1 MYERIVWKDEVRNPD
16 KTFSYTDN
24 GDGTMTFARAGTQ
37 VQEGTNQN
45 AVHLNQMDVGIEAAN
60 LAVDLLMTYISM
72 KLGFSDKTLDG
83 VSADI
88 VAEIAKITGG
98 TTVAGKAVTLTQIL
112 GVLLG
117 GTGAST
123 ASGARTNLDVP
134 SNADLAAAAI
144 LDNAMMVVNQAA
156 QRDLDRRLTIAEAQI
171 AAIGS

>member
-1 MYERIVWKDEVRNPD
+1 MYARINWMDEVRNPD
-16 KTFSYTDN
+16 RTFSYTDN

-37 VQEGTNQN
+37 MQAGTNQN
-45 AVHLNQMDVGIEAAN
+45 AAHFNQMDDGIEAAN
-60 LAVDLLMTYISM
+60 LAVDLLFSYIRTM
-72 KLGFSDKTLDG
+72 IGHSDNTLEG
-83 VSADI
+83 VEADL
-88 VAEIAKITGG
+88 VAEIAKITAG
-98 TTVAGKAVTLTQIL
+98 TTVAGKAATLTQIL

-156 QRDLDRRLTIAEAQI
+156 QRALDSRLTVAEAQL
-171 AAIGS
+171 AALT